1 MRVLLVEDNLA
12 DAGLLLEYLST
23 DQNDGDVVMHVSRL
37 SEGIAYLSVHPVDV
51 VLLDLN
57 LPDSQGADT
66 FDRLHERTAN
76 LPVVVLSDGQNESV
90 AKQTVQ
96 AGAQDYLNKSE
107 INSAFLKRTLQHAIE
122 HQYERQLAKA
132 LSELYEPL
140 ISPHATLADM
150 AQEVLKRACQLTHS
164 SIGLITSPI
173 ENQVIPILALMTEE
187 NGQFHPRPA
196 PGVMEI
202 AHDDR
207 GHFLGLWGLILS
219 TSEAHFDVCP
229 ADWVGIPA
237 PYLENQAIQQY
248 LSVPVL
254 WSERLVGQ
262 VVLLNPLSKYNEQD
276 LAATRRLA
284 EFYGMAVQ
292 RCEAENALRQAH
304 DESQYLFLAERE
316 QRELAET
323 MRDMVALLVSA
334 PDQETI
340 FQRLLEQVARVVPF
354 DEAVIFLIDG
364 ERINPIHWS
373 GYDRFHP
380 QNNEVKPNYRID
392 DVPNLRYML
401 ETGLPV
407 VNPDTYNH
415 PNWIILPDTA
425 HIRSYAGV
433 PIRVKQQVIGF
444 LNVHSTVPGLYNQT
458 YLERLAIFGNEVA
471 IGLENARLLEETRHR
486 LADLETINKVSA
498 SLRAA
503 ETIEDMLPAF
513 MDGLLEVI
521 GTDSGAIFLMDPAAN
536 VLNLTIRRGLYESFS
551 IPPLQ
556 PGEGIVGRVFQN
568 GKTYFFS
575 KFHPAP
581 ANEFPVIAPKSS
593 EISGLYLPLRTAHE
607 MFGVVALAFRAA
619 RQPTT
624 DEIHL
629 VETLADIAGN
639 TFHRMRLYEETET
652 QLQYLSALRTIDLAI
667 ATSFDLRVTLNV
679 LLDQILVQL
688 NVDAADIL
696 LCIPV
701 LQTLEYKASRGFQTR
716 AIEQARMQIGQ
727 GFAGQAALEG
737 RMVFLPDLRDRK
749 ISLGRF
755 DYLAGENFITFIVVP
770 LIIKGEVKGVLELYL
785 RSLFQPSNEWR
796 DFLDALARQAAIAI
810 DNAQL
815 FENLQRS
822 QLELAM
828 AYDYTLEGWSRA
840 LDMRDKETEGHTQR
854 VTEMT
859 VHMTRRNGFSDIE
872 LVHARRGAI
881 LHDIGKMGVPDQILL
896 KPAPLTPEERKIIE
910 LHPTFAMEL
919 LSPIAYLRPALDIPY
934 YHHERWDGNGYPRG
948 LKGEQIPK
956 SARIFAIIDV
966 WDALSHDR
974 IYKKAWPRDVIIDHL
989 REESGKHFDPDVVTD
1004 FINMLEEETQSSQ
1017 SMG

>member
-1 MRVLLVEDNLA
+1 MRVLLVEGNLA
-12 DAGLLLEYLST
+12 DARLLLEYLHG
-23 DQNDGDVVMHVSRL
+23 DRNDGDSVMHVSRL
-37 SEGIAYLSVHPVDV
+37 SEGIEYMAIHPVDV
-51 VLLDLN
+51 VLLNLN
-57 LPDSQGADT
+57 LPDSQGVNT
-66 FDRLHERTAN
+66 FDRLGELTTD
-76 LPVVVLSDGQNESV
+76 LPIVLLMDGPDEFV
-90 AKQTVQ
+90 FKGAIQ
-96 AGAQDYLNKSE
+96 AGAQDYLHKSE
-107 INSAFLKRTLQHAIE
+107 INSAFLKRTLQNAIE
-122 HQYERQLAKA
+122 RHREHQLAKA

-140 ISPHATLADM
+140 TLPHATPADM
-150 AQEVLKRACQLTHS
+150 AQEVLRHACQLTGS
-164 SIGLITSPI
+164 SIGFITSVTDNDI
-173 ENQVIPILALMTEE
+173 VRILAIMIEE
-187 NGQFHPRPA
+187 NGQFHSRQELG
-196 PGVMEI
+196 GVKFVC
-202 AHDDR
+202 DDH
-207 GHFLGLWGLILS
+207 GHFLGGWGLILN
-219 TSEAHFDVCP
+219 TCQAHFGDCP
-229 ADWVGIPA
+229 QDLNGTSDPCFEHRV
-237 PYLENQAIQQY
+237 LKQY

-254 WSERLVGQ
+254 LGKRLAGQ
-262 VVLLNPLSKYNEQD
+262 VVLLNPPLKYDEQD
-276 LAATRRLA
+276 LAVTRRLT
-284 EFYGMAVQ
+284 EFYGMATQ
-292 RCEAENALRQAH
+292 RWEAENELRQTR

-340 FQRLLEQVARVVPF
+340 FQRLLEQVTRVVPF

-364 ERINPIHWS
+364 DRINPIHWS

-380 QNNEVKPNYRID
+380 QNNETKPNYRID

-433 PIRVKQQVIGF
+433 PIRVKKQVIGF

-458 YLERLAIFGNEVA
+458 YLERLAIFGDEVA

-503 ETIEDMLPAF
+503 ETLEGMLPAF

-521 GTDSGAIFLMDPAAN
+521 GTDSGAIFLMDPVSN

-575 KFHPAP
+575 KFHP
-581 ANEFPVIAPKSS
+581 ELSIAPKPS

-652 QLQYLSALRTIDLAI
+652 RLQYLSALRTIDLAI

-679 LLDQILVQL
+679 LLDQTLIQL

-696 LCIPV
+696 RCIPV
-701 LQTLEYKASRGFQTR
+701 LQTLEYSASRGFQTR
-716 AIEQARMQIGQ
+716 AIEQAHMQIGQ

-737 RMVFLPDLRDRK
+737 QMIFLPDLRDHN

-755 DYLAGENFITFIVVP
+755 DYLASENFITYIGVP

-785 RSLFQPSNEWR
+785 RRLFQPSNEWR
-796 DFLDALARQAAIAI
+796 DFLDALSRQAAIAI

-815 FENLQRS
+815 FDNLQRS

-859 VHMTRRNGFSDIE
+859 VHLTKRNGFNDIE

-881 LHDIGKMGVPDQILL
+881 LHDIGKMGVPDHILL
-896 KPAPLTPEERKIIE
+896 KPGPLTPEERKIME

-934 YHHERWDGNGYPRG
+934 YHHERWDGSGYPRR

-956 SARIFAIIDV
+956 AARIFAIIDV

-974 IYKKAWPRDVIIDHL
+974 IYKKAWPRETIIAYL

-1004 FINMLEEETQSSQ
+1004 FINMLEEEAEEIIA
-1017 SMG
+1017 

>member
-1 MRVLLVEDNLA
+1 MRVLLVEGNPA
-12 DAGLLLEYLST
+12 DAGLLLEYLHR
-23 DQNDGDVVMHVSRL
+23 DRDDGDAVMHVSRL
-37 SEGIAYLSVHPVDV
+37 SEGIEYLSIHPVDV
-51 VLLDLN
+51 ILLDLN
-57 LPDSQGADT
+57 LPDSQGLDT
-66 FDRLHERTAN
+66 FYRLHELAAD
-76 LPVVVLSDGQNESV
+76 LPVVLLTNVQDEFIIKE
-90 AKQTVQ
+90 AIQ
-96 AGAQDYLNKSE
+96 AGVRDYLNKSE
-107 INSAFLKRTLQHAIE
+107 INPAFLMRTLQNVIK
-122 HQYERQLAKA
+122 HQYEQQLATA
-132 LSELYEPL
+132 LSELYGPL
-140 ISPHATLADM
+140 ISPHAMLADI
-150 AQEVLKRACQLTHS
+150 AQEVLRWACQLTSS
-164 SIGLITSPI
+164 SIGFITA
-173 ENQVIPILALMTEE
+173 ILADRNDAARILANIIEE
-187 NGQFHPRPA
+187 NGQFHLKQELC
-196 PGVMEI
+196 GMEI
-202 AHDDR
+202 AYDKR
-207 GHFLGLWGLILS
+207 GRFWNLILN
-219 TSEAHFDVCP
+219 TRQAHFGDCP
-229 ADWVGIPA
+229 EDWDGTLGQWFEHQTVK
-237 PYLENQAIQQY
+237 QY
-248 LSVPVL
+248 LVVPVL
-254 WSERLVGQ
+254 LGERLGGQ
-262 VVLLNPLSKYNEQD
+262 IALLNPLSKYSEQD
-276 LAATRRLA
+276 LAAIRRLA
-284 EFYGMAVQ
+284 EFYGMAIQ
-292 RCEAENALRQAH
+292 RWEAENALRQAR
-304 DESQYLFLAERE
+304 DESQRLFRAERE

-323 MRDMVALLVSA
+323 MHDMVSLLVSA

-340 FQRLLEQVARVVPF
+340 FQRLLEQVGRVVPF

-364 ERINPIHWS
+364 ERINAIHRA
-373 GYDRFHP
+373 GYQHFHP
-380 QNNEVKPNYRID
+380 QNSEIKPNYRID
-392 DVPNLRYML
+392 DVPNLRYMF

-415 PNWIILPDTA
+415 PNWIVLPDTA

-433 PIRVKQQVIGF
+433 PIRVKKQVIGF

-458 YLERLAIFGNEVA
+458 YLERLAIFGDEVA

-503 ETIEDMLPAF
+503 ETLEGMLPAF

-521 GTDSGAIFLMDPAAN
+521 GTDSGAIFLMDPVSN

-556 PGEGIVGRVFQN
+556 SGEGIVGRVFQN

-575 KFHPAP
+575 KFHPDLSAD
-581 ANEFPVIAPKSS
+581 FPVVAPKPS
-593 EISGLYLPLRTAHE
+593 EISGLYLPLRTAQE

-652 QLQYLSALRTIDLAI
+652 RLQYLSALRTIDLAI

-679 LLDQILVQL
+679 LLDQTLIQL

-701 LQTLEYKASRGFQTR
+701 LQTLEYAAGRGFQTR
-716 AIEQARMQIGQ
+716 AIEQAHMQIGQ

-737 RMVFLPDLRDRK
+737 QMIFLPDLRDRK

-755 DYLAGENFITFIVVP
+755 EYLTSENFITYIGVP
-770 LIIKGEVKGVLELYL
+770 LIIKGEVKGVLELYS

-796 DFLDALARQAAIAI
+796 DFLDALSRQAAIAI

-859 VHMTRRNGFSDIE
+859 VRLTRRNGFNDIE

-881 LHDIGKMGVPDQILL
+881 LHDIGKMGVPDHILL
-896 KPAPLTPEERKIIE
+896 KPGPLTLEERKVIE

-934 YHHERWDGNGYPRG
+934 YHHERWDGTGYPRG

-956 SARIFAIIDV
+956 AARIFAIIDV

-974 IYKKAWPRDVIIDHL
+974 IYKKAWPRETILAHL
-989 REESGKHFDPDVVTD
+989 REESGKHFDPEVVID
-1004 FINMLEEETQSSQ
+1004 FINMLEEEAEEKEINA
-1017 SMG
+1017 